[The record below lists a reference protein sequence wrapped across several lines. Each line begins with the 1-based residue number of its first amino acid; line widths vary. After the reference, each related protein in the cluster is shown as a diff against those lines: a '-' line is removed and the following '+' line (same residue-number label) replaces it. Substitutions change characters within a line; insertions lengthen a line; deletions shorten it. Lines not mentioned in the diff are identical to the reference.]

1 MIRVAD
7 GLEYTILPSAFKHGD
22 DVGDVLGHGTEA
34 LLVAAHRVLGLFLR
48 GDVAAVRDES
58 LDVLVVEQVGGD
70 RLQPPPLAAM
80 VSYSDEPWRARA
92 WLRSKRLHV
101 VEMAIVGMHE
111 LEQRAMPDRVLGV
124 DAEEPLGR
132 RAHVLQLPGGVVH
145 RQDVGQML
153 SERSEPFLAG
163 AARGLGVLALLA
175 ATGDV
180 PRARDDAVDSGVVDE
195 VDDLGLEPTPRAVSV
210 RGAETERLDSAWRL
224 EHTRHRLDDGV
235 AVVGMDQVGGHGPGQ
250 VLGRVTQHGGHVRA
264 DVSHRAVDVVDG
276 DEPQRRVECRVQP
289 RGSEGVLDRGAVR
302 VGHARLVSPAA
313 RVLLY
318 AHHWRARYGAR

>member
-1 MIRVAD
+1 MVRVAD
-7 GLEYTILPSAFKHGD
+7 GLEYTSVPSAFKHRD

-34 LLVAAHRVLGLFLR
+34 LLVAAHRLLGLLLR
-48 GDVAAVRDES
+48 GDVAAVRDEA

-101 VEMAIVGMHE
+101 VELAIVGMHE
-111 LEQRAMPDRVLGV
+111 LEQRAVPDRVLGV

-145 RQDVGQML
+145 RQHVGQML

-163 AARGLGVLALLA
+163 AARGLGVLAP
-175 ATGDV
+175 
-180 PRARDDAVDSGVVDE
+180 PRRRPVMSHGARDDAVDSGVIDE

-224 EHTRHRLDDGV
+224 EHTRHRS
-235 AVVGMDQVGGHGPGQ
+235 
-250 VLGRVTQHGGHVRA
+250 R
-264 DVSHRAVDVVDG
+264 
-276 DEPQRRVECRVQP
+276 
-289 RGSEGVLDRGAVR
+289 
-302 VGHARLVSPAA
+302 
-313 RVLLY
+313 
-318 AHHWRARYGAR
+318 